1 MSSFVTDTHA
11 ILWHLS
17 ENPELSDTAREI
29 FESTDTGQ
37 AEIFIPSIVLAEI
50 VYLTERHKV
59 PANLIDRI
67 ANLPDIEG
75 SHYHAVV
82 LDTQVIQAMRRIPRE
97 TVREMPDRIIAATA
111 LYLGLPLIT
120 RDSQITQLGEI
131 QCIW

>member
-11 ILWHLS
+11 ILWYLS
-17 ENPELSDTAREI
+17 ENPELSGTAREI

>member
-11 ILWHLS
+11 ILWYLS
-17 ENPELSDTAREI
+17 ENPELSDTAREV

-37 AEIFIPSIVLAEI
+37 AEIFVPSIVLAEI

-67 ANLPDIEG
+67 ANLPEVEG